1 MPGWNSENIEDAKKL
16 SSFIDDDWN
25 SRFVRIGCFF
35 VSFVCI
41 STAVICYFCPKTE
54 DRLHL
59 SIKNG
64 QVHFILHSV
73 CTIFA
78 RNS

>member
-1 MPGWNSENIEDAKKL
+1 MQHARQPTIIETDHMLQVTAEMSVYNGLKEMCIRD
-16 SSFIDDDWN
+16 S
-25 SRFVRIGCFF
+25 
-35 VSFVCI
+35 VCI